1 MPKLTIIL
9 SEDEL
14 ATLKEE
20 VRKGAA
26 SSAADAAAGFVRS
39 EVQRLRKHEPEWRTF
54 ARGLKRQLKRSE
66 RRVDILKEM
75 FAESVIEGKYE
86 HVTHAAP
93 FDDEFDDEEI
103 PF

>member
-26 SSAADAAAGFVRS
+26 SSAADAAAGVVRR
-39 EVQRLRKHEPEWRTF
+39 EVQRLRKHEPEWRAF
-54 ARGLKRQLKRSE
+54 ARGLEVQLKRSE

-75 FAESVIEGKYE
+75 FAESVIEGKYA

-93 FDDEFDDEEI
+93 FDEDSDDEEI